1 MTAKAVKTITLLQF
15 LTEAQIA
22 EAFTLYKN
30 HGGIDAKGKIQKQL
44 IEPNMGA
51 INKKL
56 GQEND
61 PGYLAYAV
69 VYAFSQADEQRW
81 S

>member
-1 MTAKAVKTITLLQF
+1 MKTMTLPDF

-22 EAFTLYKN
+22 EALALFKD
-30 HGGIDAKGKIQKQL
+30 HGGVDAKGKIQKQV
-44 IEPNMGA
+44 IEPNITE

-61 PGYLAYAV
+61 PSYLAYAV
-69 VYAFSQADEQRW
+69 VYVFSQADEQRW

>member
-1 MTAKAVKTITLLQF
+1 MKTMTLPQF

-22 EAFTLYKN
+22 LALTLYKD
-30 HGGIDAKGKIQKQL
+30 HGGMDAKGKIQTL
-44 IEPNMGA
+44 VIEPNIAA

-61 PGYLAYAV
+61 PSYLAYAV
-69 VYAFSQADEQRW
+69 VYVFSQADEQRW